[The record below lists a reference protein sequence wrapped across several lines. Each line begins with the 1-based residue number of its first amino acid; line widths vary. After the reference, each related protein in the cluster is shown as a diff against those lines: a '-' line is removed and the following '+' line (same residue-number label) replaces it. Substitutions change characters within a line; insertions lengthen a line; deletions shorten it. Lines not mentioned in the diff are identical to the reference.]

1 MRKPEGPDPGTK
13 AFRQGLEVLQHFRT
27 QMGMLGDARTLEL
40 LSTVGLEPFT
50 NGDARSILL
59 VKRQASWKKLVWL
72 TEAGLIQKR
81 GHSYRVAPFTREFVE
96 SLSSLTVALLM
107 GKEVTAVPLSHKPSL
122 EVALQG
128 VEALY
133 AKGRLSQEEY
143 SRHRSVLMG
152 MVESV
157 NSQPPI

>member
-1 MRKPEGPDPGTK
+1 MRKSDRPEPGTK

-27 QMGMLGDARTLEL
+27 QMGMLGDTRTLEL
-40 LSTVGLEPFT
+40 LSAVGPEPFT

-59 VKRQASWKKLVWL
+59 VKRQASWKRLAQL

-96 SLSSLTVALLM
+96 SVSSLTIALLM
-107 GKEVTAVPLSHKPSL
+107 GKDVSAVPPSHKLSL

-143 SRHRSVLMG
+143 SHHRSVLTEMIG
-152 MVESV
+152 SV
-157 NSQPPI
+157 QSQPPL